1 LLSSLHDA
9 VMDTAPAL
17 LDLRSMARR
26 LRVSMRW
33 LRDEARAGRVPHLP
47 AGARLLFDPA
57 AVEQTLAERARQ
69 FPTTEANRV
78 G

>member
-1 LLSSLHDA
+1 
-9 VMDTAPAL
+9 MDTAPAL

-47 AGARLLFDPA
+47 AGARILFEPA
-57 AVEQTLAERARQ
+57 AVERTLAERARQ
-69 FPTTEANRV
+69 TPVSSADAGQGGASGDRC
-78 G
+78 